1 MNTILISIIAIPIIE
16 ILLFIKIGENIGAI
30 NTILLIIFTAIV
42 GVYFARIQ
50 GIKTIKSGFINIYQN
65 KLPIY
70 EILSGASIAIAAVL
84 LIIPG
89 FFTDTIGFL
98 LLIPITRKILLSPI
112 INKSKNQTKNNK
124 TIEAEIIEEKKK
136 MNYKI
141 IAKYIKK
148 LDFDISKPDKFFSL
162 TKDISNYKFKI
173 DIKSNRFK
181 DNIIEVQT
189 TLVLEPK
196 DKNFR

>member
-50 GIKTIKSGFINIYQN
+50 GIRTIKSGFINIYQN

-84 LIIPG
+84 LITPG
-89 FFTDTIGFL
+89 FFTDTMGFL
-98 LLIPITRKILLSPI
+98 LLIPITRKLLALSD
-112 INKSKNQTKNNK
+112 
-124 TIEAEIIEEKKK
+124 
-136 MNYKI
+136 YKQ
-141 IAKYIKK
+141 K
-148 LDFDISKPDKFFSL
+148 
-162 TKDISNYKFKI
+162 
-173 DIKSNRFK
+173 
-181 DNIIEVQT
+181 
-189 TLVLEPK
+189 
-196 DKNFR
+196 

>member
-30 NTILLIIFTAIV
+30 NTVLLIIFTAIV

-50 GIKTIKSGFINIYQN
+50 GIMTIKSGFTNIYQN

-98 LLIPITRKILLSPI
+98 LLVPFTRKLLLAPI
-112 INKSKNQTKNNK
+112 IKKNKVKEDK
-124 TIEAEIIEEKKK
+124 TIEAEIVDEKKDE
-136 MNYKI
+136 
-141 IAKYIKK
+141 
-148 LDFDISKPDKFFSL
+148 L
-162 TKDISNYKFKI
+162 
-173 DIKSNRFK
+173 
-181 DNIIEVQT
+181 
-189 TLVLEPK
+189 
-196 DKNFR
+196 

>member
-50 GIKTIKSGFINIYQN
+50 GIRTIKSGFINIYQN

-84 LIIPG
+84 LITPG
-89 FFTDTIGFL
+89 FFTDAIGFL

-112 INKSKNQTKNNK
+112 MKKSKNQTKNEEI
-124 TIEAEIIEEKKK
+124 IEAEIIDDKKDE
-136 MNYKI
+136 
-141 IAKYIKK
+141 
-148 LDFDISKPDKFFSL
+148 L
-162 TKDISNYKFKI
+162 
-173 DIKSNRFK
+173 
-181 DNIIEVQT
+181 
-189 TLVLEPK
+189 
-196 DKNFR
+196 

>member
-42 GVYFARIQ
+42 GIYFARIQ
-50 GIKTIKSGFINIYQN
+50 GIRTIKSGFVNIYQN

-89 FFTDTIGFL
+89 FLTDTMGFL
-98 LLIPITRKILLSPI
+98 LLIPITRRLLLSSI
-112 INKSKNQTKNNK
+112 INKNKSQTEGDK
-124 TIEAEIIEEKKK
+124 TIEAEIIDEKKDE
-136 MNYKI
+136 
-141 IAKYIKK
+141 
-148 LDFDISKPDKFFSL
+148 L
-162 TKDISNYKFKI
+162 
-173 DIKSNRFK
+173 
-181 DNIIEVQT
+181 
-189 TLVLEPK
+189 
-196 DKNFR
+196 

>member
-1 MNTILISIIAIPIIE
+1 MNTILISIIAVPIVE

-50 GIKTIKSGFINIYQN
+50 GIKTIRSGFINIYQN

-70 EILSGASIAIAAVL
+70 EMLSGASIAIAAVL

-89 FFTDTIGFL
+89 FFTDAIGFF

-112 INKSKNQTKNNK
+112 IKKSKNQTKNNE
-124 TIEAEIIEEKKK
+124 TIEAEIIEEKKDE
-136 MNYKI
+136 
-141 IAKYIKK
+141 
-148 LDFDISKPDKFFSL
+148 L
-162 TKDISNYKFKI
+162 
-173 DIKSNRFK
+173 
-181 DNIIEVQT
+181 
-189 TLVLEPK
+189 
-196 DKNFR
+196 

>member
-50 GIKTIKSGFINIYQN
+50 GIRTIKSGFINIYQN

-84 LIIPG
+84 LITPG
-89 FFTDTIGFL
+89 FFTDAIGFL
-98 LLIPITRKILLSPI
+98 LLIPITRKLLLYPI
-112 INKSKNQTKNNK
+112 INKSKNQTTEDK
-124 TIEAEIIEEKKK
+124 TIEAEIIEEKKDE
-136 MNYKI
+136 
-141 IAKYIKK
+141 
-148 LDFDISKPDKFFSL
+148 L
-162 TKDISNYKFKI
+162 
-173 DIKSNRFK
+173 
-181 DNIIEVQT
+181 
-189 TLVLEPK
+189 
-196 DKNFR
+196 